1 MSLLR
6 IEARENSPWKWCG
19 SGEEMPGICIATL
32 AYYKKAGKMGLL
44 FQDGRN

>member
-6 IEARENSPWKWCG
+6 TEARGNSSWKWPE

-32 AYYKKAGKMGLL
+32 AHYKKAGKMGLL
-44 FQDGRN
+44 FQDGWS